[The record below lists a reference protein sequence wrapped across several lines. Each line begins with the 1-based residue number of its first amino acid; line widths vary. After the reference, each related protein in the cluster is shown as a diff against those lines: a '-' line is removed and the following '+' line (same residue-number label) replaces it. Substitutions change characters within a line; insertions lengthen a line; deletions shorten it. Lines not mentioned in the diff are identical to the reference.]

1 MVPEKMDRLLRSKF
15 RVKIRSLAEEARII
29 RHEEQKHDGQS
40 SDRGILRHHRIT
52 VVRSEQR
59 AALLAYAWCRRMPY
73 SVVEF
78 TKSST
83 PDMKSVQRICKSLG
97 WSSWV
102 PSDEEFAAW
111 MSGDR
116 LAAWCSIRS

>member
-29 RHEEQKHDGQS
+29 RHEERKHDGQS
-40 SDRGILRHHRIT
+40 SDRGCLRHHRIT

-59 AALLAYAWCRRMPY
+59 ATLLAYAWCRRIPY
-73 SVVEF
+73 SVVESVN
-78 TKSST
+78 SSA

-97 WSSWV
+97 WSLWM
-102 PSDEEFAAW
+102 PSDEEFASW
-111 MSGDR
+111 VGGNK
-116 LAAWCSIRS
+116 LAA